1 VREVLEFL
9 ETKGYA
15 RKGSE
20 VPTDE
25 GVVFALPP
33 QIR

>member
-1 VREVLEFL
+1 VLDFL
-9 ETKGYA
+9 ETRGYA
-15 RKGSE
+15 RQGNE

-33 QIR
+33 QVR